1 MKKFTILL
9 PALVLI
15 LFTANPSVAEKIAFS
30 RVSGGDFYIYTA
42 DSATGKTTRLCKG
55 YDPEISPDGVTSS
68 HLS

>member
-42 DSATGKTTRLCKG
+42 DSAT
-55 YDPEISPDGVTSS
+55 
-68 HLS
+68 

>member
-42 DSATGKTTRLCKG
+42 DGKDNAAVQRLRPG
-55 YDPEISPDGVTSS
+55 DIARRRHGRLYAV
-68 HLS
+68 